1 MDLTD
6 EQWAVLEPLLPELPV
21 RADKRGRPWK
31 PNREVLNGVLW
42 VMRTGAPWK
51 DMPGRYPPYATCHRR
66 FSTWVE
72 NGTMRRVV
80 EALARD
86 LRGRGKLD
94 PEEAFVDGSFAP
106 AKKGAAASAK
116 RSAARG
122 PRSWQWSTA
131 LVFLSPSISKLL
143 PRTSRNSWNN
153 FFARAS
159 FDAVTSLASSSAT
172 RRTTVIASTSG
183 SRSGASRS

>member
-6 EQWAVLEPLLPELPV
+6 EQWAVLEPLLPERPV
-21 RADKRGRPWK
+21 RADKRGRPLK
-31 PNREVLNGVLW
+31 PNRDVLNGVLW

-51 DMPGRYPPYATCHRR
+51 DMPGRYPPYATGHRR

-86 LRGRGKLD
+86 LRDRGKLD
-94 PEEAFVDGSFAP
+94 LEEAFVDGSFAP

-122 PRSWQWSTA
+122 QDHGSGRPLW
-131 LVFLSPSISKLL
+131 
-143 PRTSRNSWNN
+143 
-153 FFARAS
+153 
-159 FDAVTSLASSSAT
+159 SSSRRRYRNCFPARVEARGTTSSPELPST
-172 RRTTVIASTSG
+172 R
-183 SRSGASRS
+183 